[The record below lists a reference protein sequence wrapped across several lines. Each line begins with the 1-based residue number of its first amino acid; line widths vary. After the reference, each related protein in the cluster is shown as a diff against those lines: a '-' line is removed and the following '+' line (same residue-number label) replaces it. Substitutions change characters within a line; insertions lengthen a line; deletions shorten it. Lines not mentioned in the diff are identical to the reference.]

1 MRKIDRIFHCMAC
14 VSMFILFL
22 GAANAFGA
30 SSLLPDDLKIMG
42 EYKNG
47 VGPSVG
53 TAAIVQGRVIV
64 MHKGEKLGYLLRK
77 GTPLFNGDLVV
88 TEPGARAQLSM
99 KDGSDITMTPNS
111 KFNVNRSSYDKE
123 KKTFVSYYK
132 VAFGKLRFR
141 VMKLLNRKHPE
152 YRVTT
157 RTMVCGVRG
166 SDFSVEVDEFGNTI
180 VRTFGDTKLEVWNTE
195 YPDEKVLL
203 TDWQQTEIKE
213 GELPTLPVDIPMEDR
228 EPMMREFEIKGEGD
242 LAEGGSKPQVGIEP
256 GGSGEG
262 GGTGGLEGGMGIL
275 VPQERL
281 LEPDAL
287 LPAGSGDVSDTPD
300 LTDLLE
306 FTQAEADMFDE
317 KIEIQE
323 AIVEEAGGVTE
334 LPAFPGVPE

>member
-1 MRKIDRIFHCMAC
+1 MRKTYRIFHCMAC

-22 GAANAFGA
+22 GAADAFGA
-30 SSLLPDDLKIMG
+30 DSLLPEGLKLMG
-42 EYKNG
+42 EYRNG

-64 MHKGEKLGYLLRK
+64 MHKGEEVGYLLRK
-77 GTPLFNGDLVV
+77 GTPLFNGDLIV

-123 KKTFVSYYK
+123 KKTFSSYYK

-141 VMKLLNRKHPE
+141 VMKFLDRKHPE

-166 SDFSVEVDEFGNTI
+166 SDFSVEVDEFGNTV
-180 VRTFGDTKLEVWNTE
+180 VRTFGDTNLEVWNTE

-242 LAEGGSKPQVGIEP
+242 LAEGGSKLQVGIEP
-256 GGSGEG
+256 GGTGGEG
-262 GGTGGLEGGMGIL
+262 GTGIL

-287 LPAGSGDVSDTPD
+287 LPAGSGDVSGTPD

-306 FTQAEADMFDE
+306 FTQDEADMFDE

-323 AIVEEAGGVTE
+323 AIVEEAAGVTE
-334 LPAFPGVPE
+334 LPAFPNVPEYSDIID